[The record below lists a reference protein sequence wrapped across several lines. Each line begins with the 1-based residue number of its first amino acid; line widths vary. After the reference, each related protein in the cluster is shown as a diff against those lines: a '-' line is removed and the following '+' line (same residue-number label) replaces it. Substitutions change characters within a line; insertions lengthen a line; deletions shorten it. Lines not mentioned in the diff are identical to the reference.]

1 MPWGLVS
8 KEQESEKS
16 FVEALPPVLAL
27 CGSRAY
33 IRQGGILLSITSI

>member
-1 MPWGLVS
+1 MPWGHVS

-16 FVEALPPVLAL
+16 FVEAFPPVFTL
-27 CGSRAY
+27 CGFRAS